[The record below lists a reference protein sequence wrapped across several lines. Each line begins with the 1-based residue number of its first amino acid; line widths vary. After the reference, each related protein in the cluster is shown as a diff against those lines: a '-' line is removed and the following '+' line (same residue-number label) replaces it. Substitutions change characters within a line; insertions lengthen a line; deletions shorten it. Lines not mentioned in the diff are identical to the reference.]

1 MGRGRGEEGVVGGE
15 EVGEGGVGISGG
27 VILLLWRRTSAA
39 GQVDQYE
46 ALGRRS

>member
-27 VILLLWRRTSAA
+27 GSYCCCGAEPLQQDKWTSMKH
-39 GQVDQYE
+39 
-46 ALGRRS
+46 